1 LTDQREGQAG
11 GLPLGR
17 AALARIRFCA
27 RHPAATS
34 RPSLT
39 VAPHNRHQRAGI
51 FAAYTWVGI
60 NVELPSEQ
68 AGAVLQ
74 AVIGPRLSRPL
85 VGVVLR
91 QTMAVAASAGLD
103 EFVAAADRHPVF
115 ELTITETTK
124 VPGSVPAALIGVG
137 LLIGVLHAS
146 LGRRYRQPPANL
158 PPNLTRH
165 RTPRTR
171 RRCCPDGSAGE
182 LSPFYVVRNGEGEKV
197 QHRGEVVFLAS
208 PNRNAVYLRSEDG
221 GSRSMRGA
229 FRWRGV

>member
-1 LTDQREGQAG
+1 
-11 GLPLGR
+11 
-17 AALARIRFCA
+17 
-27 RHPAATS
+27 
-34 RPSLT
+34 
-39 VAPHNRHQRAGI
+39 
-51 FAAYTWVGI
+51 VGI

-137 LLIGVLHAS
+137 ANRNRHRRQPRAMPRTGNPPPTAH
-146 LGRRYRQPPANL
+146 RRYPLILHDCPVAMGM
-158 PPNLTRH
+158 
-165 RTPRTR
+165 R
-171 RRCCPDGSAGE
+171 RRGMRGSIENDDDPG
-182 LSPFYVVRNGEGEKV
+182 GEG
-197 QHRGEVVFLAS
+197 QLPRLAVS
-208 PNRNAVYLRSEDG
+208 CPSV
-221 GSRSMRGA
+221 
-229 FRWRGV
+229 